1 MIDSKSAQRM
11 IEHNLDFEEAESQE
25 LLPKRRRTCE
35 ESNASPGD
43 TPFLNS
49 DDCTVVNTVE
59 SPNGAKAEPTLFTS
73 SAEGVPG
80 GEVDNAYD
88 HTKDSAS
95 ISDDS
100 EEEVE
105 SEQEDCSASG
115 SEGEEFCDES
125 DDDAKD
131 FAEESDISKS
141 NANRKTRNSISA
153 KSVQSSHKSHT
164 SGDQETSGTPE
175 KLDDDVDGY
184 SRAPPFSEEYLRRQR
199 NIAMLKRGEVL
210 VERETVMPH
219 LLHLSAAERKCYA
232 PFRAHVHLRTPQSAA
247 LGKKK
252 TLGMRGMRGFKTS
265 AFAAVAS
272 KDGAGPVVPPPAKK
286 PCEPLVLWK
295 PPVDGSAHEHVAPI
309 EVDNFI
315 CHWLRPHQRT
325 GVQFLF
331 DCVTGAKDFEGEG
344 CILADDM
351 GLGKTLMSITL
362 IWMVLKHSFEGPEG
376 PKICKRVVVCCPTSL
391 VFNWNNEITK
401 WLQRYVKCIA
411 VGNSGSS
418 ILRDVQDFASARPS
432 APVLIISYE
441 TFRNHKQYFYGENKV
456 DLLICDEAHRL
467 KNDATQ
473 TSVMLA
479 GLTTRKRVLLSG
491 TPLQNRLDE
500 FFAMVNFCNPGV
512 LGTVAQFRKKFER
525 PILAGMEPDCTDE
538 DTAKAKQASDDLSAI
553 SNLFILR
560 RTNTLLAKH
569 LPTKLIEVV
578 CCKPTPLQVQ
588 LYNHFLKSKE
598 VTKALRES
606 DDQKAGFGQV
616 LGIIQSLSK
625 LCNHPRLVYP
635 SEYTS
640 SGTGRSAKGSKKAD
654 LNKTFNSCAHLF
666 PDDFDVRG
674 DSRCFVGGMQSRRPM
689 RGNRQ
694 QEAASGDGGIMSE
707 LSGKMVVLDRLLC
720 QMRRKGDERIVVVS
734 NYTQTL
740 DQIMMMCRERFFPVV
755 RLDGSMSGKKRRIL
769 VEDFNDKTKDQFV
782 FLLSS
787 KAGGCGLNLIGGNRL
802 VLFDPDWNPATDK
815 QAAARVWRDGQK
827 RRCYVYRFLT
837 SGTIEEKVFQRQMS
851 KEGLQSIVV
860 DDKMTVNAQSAE
872 DLRNIFQLD
881 DTDSSTHDSL
891 KCKRCSDDTDGCC
904 EKDGTEDALQTWAH
918 HKNGHGV
925 KDKVMQRAAGDD
937 VAFIFSLKIPGQR
950 FEGFRCEDDTDTE
963 ES

>member
-1 MIDSKSAQRM
+1 MKCWGWVSHSNFVMIN
-11 IEHNLDFEEAESQE
+11 HF
-25 LLPKRRRTCE
+25 
-35 ESNASPGD
+35 SP
-43 TPFLNS
+43 
-49 DDCTVVNTVE
+49 
-59 SPNGAKAEPTLFTS
+59 
-73 SAEGVPG
+73 
-80 GEVDNAYD
+80 
-88 HTKDSAS
+88 
-95 ISDDS
+95 
-100 EEEVE
+100 
-105 SEQEDCSASG
+105 
-115 SEGEEFCDES
+115 
-125 DDDAKD
+125 
-131 FAEESDISKS
+131 
-141 NANRKTRNSISA
+141 
-153 KSVQSSHKSHT
+153 
-164 SGDQETSGTPE
+164 
-175 KLDDDVDGY
+175 
-184 SRAPPFSEEYLRRQR
+184 
-199 NIAMLKRGEVL
+199 
-210 VERETVMPH
+210 
-219 LLHLSAAERKCYA
+219 
-232 PFRAHVHLRTPQSAA
+232 
-247 LGKKK
+247 
-252 TLGMRGMRGFKTS
+252 
-265 AFAAVAS
+265 
-272 KDGAGPVVPPPAKK
+272 
-286 PCEPLVLWK
+286 
-295 PPVDGSAHEHVAPI
+295 
-309 EVDNFI
+309 
-315 CHWLRPHQRT
+315 
-325 GVQFLF
+325 
-331 DCVTGAKDFEGEG
+331 G

-755 RLDGSMSGKKRRIL
+755 RLDGYVS
-769 VEDFNDKTKDQFV
+769 E
-782 FLLSS
+782 
-787 KAGGCGLNLIGGNRL
+787 GCGQCRALLMVSQVVCLCTVSFMLIHFQ
-802 VLFDPDWNPATDK
+802 VH
-815 QAAARVWRDGQK
+815 VGQEAEDSCG
-827 RRCYVYRFLT
+827 R
-837 SGTIEEKVFQRQMS
+837 FQRQNKGS
-851 KEGLQSIVV
+851 VCFLIV
-860 DDKMTVNAQSAE
+860 Q
-872 DLRNIFQLD
+872 
-881 DTDSSTHDSL
+881 
-891 KCKRCSDDTDGCC
+891 
-904 EKDGTEDALQTWAH
+904 
-918 HKNGHGV
+918 
-925 KDKVMQRAAGDD
+925 
-937 VAFIFSLKIPGQR
+937 
-950 FEGFRCEDDTDTE
+950 
-963 ES
+963 